1 MEASKSRTAI
11 LITAWVVILLA
22 SFAVIVLGEIFHF
35 SISENLKYGITAGIV
50 LVGFALTFPWKTIR
64 PLRAFFGLFI
74 SLASIQWLVYTRVD
88 QWLIVRSWLSNRSFN
103 VYMLA
108 EQFLNLI
115 VTLTV
120 ITFLFILFR
129 KRESFFLARG
139 DLSAPVEPI
148 KGLWTKTGTPW
159 NKFGL
164 VLALILSLGTL
175 LFLLLAGGPPVDIVV
190 KALPFLPMVLLTAAL
205 NSFNEEMTYKA
216 SFLSVLV
223 NVVGKQQSLLLMAVY
238 FGALHFYGVPYG
250 ITGVLMATFLG
261 WLLGKSML
269 ETRGLFWAWFIHFL
283 QDVFIFTFLA
293 IGSITPGG

>member
-74 SLASIQWLVYTRVD
+74 ILASIQWLVYTRVD

-139 DLSAPVEPI
+139 DLSAHVEPI

-175 LFLLLAGGPPVDIVV
+175 LFLLLAGRPPVDIVV